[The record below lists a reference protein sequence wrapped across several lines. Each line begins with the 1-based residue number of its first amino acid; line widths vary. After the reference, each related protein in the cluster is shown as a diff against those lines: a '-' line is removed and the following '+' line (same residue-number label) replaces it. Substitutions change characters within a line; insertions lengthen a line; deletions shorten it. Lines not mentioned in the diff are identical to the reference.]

1 MKHRDKILMATVLA
15 GSIGLAGLGVSHA
28 QTADT
33 TASTV
38 DTAVTTAAT
47 STPTTATMPGHGM
60 RHAERQAE
68 MATKFGMTTAELQTA
83 IDSGK
88 EMYQIAAEHG
98 YTFAKE
104 QASRLTDMKT
114 RLDDMVKVGYM
125 TQAEADAA
133 YTNAKDNPMI
143 GFGFGGRHG
152 QR

>member
-1 MKHRDKILMATVLA
+1 MATILA
-15 GSIGLAGLGVSHA
+15 GSIGLAGLGISRA
-28 QTADT
+28 QTAEPT
-33 TASTV
+33 ISNV
-38 DTAVTTAAT
+38 DTAVPATATDT
-47 STPTTATMPGHGM
+47 STATPATMPGRGFH
-60 RHAERQAE
+60 HAERLAD

-88 EMYQIAAEHG
+88 PMYHIAAEHG

-104 QASRLTDMKT
+104 QADRLSQMKT

-133 YTNAKDNPMI
+133 YENAQDNPMI

-152 QR
+152 HR